1 MSQIFGDF
9 TEDSNTSQEYIIVGF
24 SPSATPIE
32 QRWRNNGLSADFLA
46 DYLKAFFPDNGS
58 FPHINTPSKEI
69 KSAVSY
75 IANELLENAM
85 KFNCNRSPEPIV
97 IQLQVLSDRLIFT
110 TTNSIESQKVSPFQE
125 FLEELMSSDPHDLYV
140 SMLERSALESDRF
153 ESHIGYL
160 TMITD
165 YGVKLGW
172 KFENLSADPEV
183 KMVTTMVKLCL

>member
-9 TEDSNTSQEYIIVGF
+9 TENSNTSQEYILVGF
-24 SPSATPIE
+24 SPSAAPIE

-46 DYLKAFFPDNGS
+46 DYLMAFFPENGS
-58 FPHINTPSKEI
+58 FSHINTPANEI

-97 IQLQVLSDRLIFT
+97 IQLQVLRDRLIFT
-110 TTNSIESQKVSPFQE
+110 MTNSIESQKVSPFQT
-125 FLEELMSSDPHDLYV
+125 FLEELIAADPQKLYV
-140 SMLERSALESDRF
+140 SMLEKSAIDSDRF
-153 ESHIGYL
+153 ESSIGYL

-172 KFENLSADPEV
+172 KFENRSADPDV
-183 KMVTTMVKLCL
+183 AMVTTMVKLCI